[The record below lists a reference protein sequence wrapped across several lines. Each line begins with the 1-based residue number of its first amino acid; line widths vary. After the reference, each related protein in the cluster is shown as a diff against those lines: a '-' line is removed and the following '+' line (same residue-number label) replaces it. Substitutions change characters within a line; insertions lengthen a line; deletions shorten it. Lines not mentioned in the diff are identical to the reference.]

1 MRLALVLL
9 AIAAFAGP
17 AMPSSA
23 AGDAQRGR
31 VLYEASCL
39 GCHGDSVHGREKLAA
54 RDFEAVRGWVR
65 KWSASLKLRWTD
77 ADVIDVAVH
86 LNAAYYGFP
95 CPPAHCTVTG
105 GARGEGRVA
114 LDGVRR

>member
-9 AIAAFAGP
+9 AFAAFAGP
-17 AMPSSA
+17 VMPSSA

-39 GCHGDSVHGREKLAA
+39 GCHGDSIHGREKLAA

-65 KWSASLKLRWTD
+65 KWSESLKLRWTD

-114 LDGVRR
+114 LDGARR